1 MATNTG
7 LPTGFSAHPSNS
19 NGMTTTQKYETK
31 QNVPYQH
38 LIRPPIIHS
47 PLNLSKTSI
56 SSTAPTTS
64 KSTLPSSIPPFELL
78 PPPTHSNLELATRGA
93 REQTTPTSSAHD
105 TAQPRESSTG
115 GLTGPIYRREE
126 LIKKE
131 PPTPSQILTNENETK
146 VSRDSAH
153 RRRPSGKPTEM
164 ELFARA
170 MTQV

>member
-1 MATNTG
+1 MDPTQNLSRTNPDPKLFQLSSTH
-7 LPTGFSAHPSNS
+7 FQPSLS
-19 NGMTTTQKYETK
+19 SSTTT
-31 QNVPYQH
+31 
-38 LIRPPIIHS
+38 
-47 PLNLSKTSI
+47 
-56 SSTAPTTS
+56 APSTS

-78 PPPTHSNLELATRGA
+78 PPPTHSNSELALK
-93 REQTTPTSSAHD
+93 REPTTSVHD
-105 TAQPRESSTG
+105 TARSRESSTG

-131 PPTPSQILTNENETK
+131 PPTQSQLLTNENEAK
-146 VSRDSAH
+146 ASRDSTI